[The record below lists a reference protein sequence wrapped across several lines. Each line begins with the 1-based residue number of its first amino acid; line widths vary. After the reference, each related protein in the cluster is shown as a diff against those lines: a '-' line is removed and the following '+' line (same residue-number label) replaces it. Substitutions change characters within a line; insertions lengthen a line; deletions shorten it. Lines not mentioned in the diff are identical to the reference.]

1 MAEALLEECL
11 QENMDLLR
19 SLTPLL
25 DKTQPKLCRAKSLL
39 NGVLSRGGLTVSSFR
54 LWEGYNL
61 LVACFS
67 TMMPSAGIVTKH
79 INGVAAVIPIVIL

>member
-11 QENMDLLR
+11 QENMELLR

-39 NGVLSRGGLTVSSFR
+39 NAVLSRGGLAVSLSSFCD
-54 LWEGYNL
+54 GYKFVL
-61 LVACFS
+61 SPF
-67 TMMPSAGIVTKH
+67 P
-79 INGVAAVIPIVIL
+79 P